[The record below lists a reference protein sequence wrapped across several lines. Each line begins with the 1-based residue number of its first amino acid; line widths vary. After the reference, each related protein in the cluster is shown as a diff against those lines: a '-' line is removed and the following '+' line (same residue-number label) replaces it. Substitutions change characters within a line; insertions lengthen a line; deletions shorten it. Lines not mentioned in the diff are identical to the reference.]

1 LHGTLVVVV
10 GEGVVVE
17 VVVEVDEVVL
27 VDVLEVV
34 VEVA

>member
-10 GEGVVVE
+10 DEGAVVVVE
-17 VVVEVDEVVL
+17 VEVDEVVL
-27 VDVLEVV
+27 VDVLELV

>member
-10 GEGVVVE
+10 DEDVVVE
-17 VVVEVDEVVL
+17 VEVDEVEL
-27 VDVLEVV
+27 VDVLELV